1 MATQIL
7 VTYRIPPGYHQVYHL
22 AESLT
27 GYSVTI
33 AVDEHRRV
41 VMETRGTASKIGRTL
56 ADQWIIAAMGQIQ
69 QECVSL
75 NLYQGCE

>member
-22 AESLT
+22 EEPLT
-27 GYSVTI
+27 GYHVTI
-33 AVDEHRRV
+33 AVDEHRGV
-41 VMETRGTASKIGRTL
+41 VMETRGTASSVGRTL

-75 NLYQGCE
+75 NMYREC

>member
-22 AESLT
+22 EEPLT

-33 AVDEHRRV
+33 AVDEHRGV
-41 VMETRGTASKIGRTL
+41 VMETVGVASSVGRTL

-69 QECVSL
+69 QECVSRSL
-75 NLYQGCE
+75 EAGC